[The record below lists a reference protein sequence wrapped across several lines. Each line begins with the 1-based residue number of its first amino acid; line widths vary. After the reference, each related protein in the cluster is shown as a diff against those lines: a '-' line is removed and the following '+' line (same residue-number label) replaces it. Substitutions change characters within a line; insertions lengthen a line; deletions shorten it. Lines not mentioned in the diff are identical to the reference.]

1 MLRAWTRASPLLP
14 TLRASSLR
22 CFSNDWPAKAGEAHA
37 TAVDAMAAEQEMID
51 QARVKEKREEQVLI
65 PRWLQ
70 RKEQSA
76 VEWSGIRAVRGRR
89 VGVTVYKN
97 SSQVHAPG
105 WNSVSSHVQPP
116 FYDTIVGLALRF
128 NPTTYRWPIHLSRT
142 SIFHSIH
149 RQFYF
154 VGTH

>member
-1 MLRAWTRASPLLP
+1 MLAGVLDLLRAWTRASPVLP
-14 TLRASSLR
+14 TLRASSLL

-37 TAVDAMAAEQEMID
+37 TAVDAMDGEQEMID
-51 QARVKEKREEQVLI
+51 QATVKEKREEQELM

-70 RKEQSA
+70 RKEQSK

-116 FYDTIVGLALRF
+116 FYDTIVGPYDLTLLL
-128 NPTTYRWPIHLSRT
+128 TVG
-142 SIFHSIH
+142 
-149 RQFYF
+149 QFI
-154 VGTH
+154 